1 MQQEKKDELCSQ
13 QEVARLHC
21 NTLAVE
27 ACCAA
32 DRCRSSESAIAA
44 AAAAAAASINMIPA
58 GRMFSTELAG

>member
-27 ACCAA
+27 ACCVA
-32 DRCRSSESAIAA
+32 DRCRSSESAIATA
-44 AAAAAAASINMIPA
+44 AAVAAASTTMIPA
-58 GRMFSTELAG
+58 GRVFSTEFAG